1 MVNLSCWHQFNV
13 FSFSFSYR
21 FQRSIKGCKHLLK
34 ELFIGVRRVMHLTED
49 EAAIALKEYTGPQ
62 VEIETRSTVG
72 KLLMLLTKATYEYC
86 HVM

>member
-1 MVNLSCWHQFNV
+1 ML
-13 FSFSFSYR
+13 
-21 FQRSIKGCKHLLK
+21 
-34 ELFIGVRRVMHLTED
+34 IGVHRVMHLTED

-72 KLLMLLTKATYEYC
+72 KLPMLLTKATYEYC